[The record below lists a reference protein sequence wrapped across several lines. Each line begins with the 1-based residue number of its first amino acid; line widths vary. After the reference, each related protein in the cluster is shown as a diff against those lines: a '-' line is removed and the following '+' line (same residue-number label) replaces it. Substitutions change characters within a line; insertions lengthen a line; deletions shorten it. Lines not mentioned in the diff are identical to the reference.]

1 VQQCGPN
8 TYLIRPSLHCI
19 AAGVA
24 VNILVAGPNSAVC
37 CLAAIGLLPSDY
49 FALRPLVLAVLVIEV
64 VG

>member
-1 VQQCGPN
+1 MQQCGPN

-37 CLAAIGLLPSDY
+37 CLAAIGLLPSDSSY
-49 FALRPLVLAVLVIEV
+49 SQALGLAVLVIVV